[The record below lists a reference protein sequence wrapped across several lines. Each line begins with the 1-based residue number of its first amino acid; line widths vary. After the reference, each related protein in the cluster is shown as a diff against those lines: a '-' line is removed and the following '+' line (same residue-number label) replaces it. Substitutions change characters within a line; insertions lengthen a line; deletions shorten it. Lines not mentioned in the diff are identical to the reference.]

1 MLPLSAKNKF
11 DPESDD
17 SDFEEAVINA
27 PELASYVGRVT
38 KFEKVRVIGVRA
50 TQLAAGAPATIDAA
64 GMTDALTIAAA
75 EFEQQK
81 LPLVIVRTYPNGR
94 VEEICC
100 FRSENSLSN
109 K

>member
-11 DPESDD
+11 DTESDD

-100 FRSENSLSN
+100 FCSENSLSN